1 MQQVHAKLATQHE
14 LSRLVSAI
22 LNRHITIQQL
32 YYEEVPEGFI
42 YTPRYFWLMDGKSK
56 KLKAVVPDVMTDT
69 LLVQIAQEIVTEIV
83 TIITDEEVRKYFG
96 RYPNG

>member
-1 MQQVHAKLATQHE
+1 MNQVHAKFANYHE
-14 LSRLVSAI
+14 LTKLVSSI

-32 YYEEVPEGFI
+32 YYDEVPEGFI
-42 YTPRYFWLMDGKSK
+42 YTPRYFWLRDGKSK
-56 KLKAVVPDVMTDT
+56 KLKAAVPDVMTDT

-96 RYPNG
+96 R

>member
-1 MQQVHAKLATQHE
+1 MIQVHAKLVTQHE
-14 LSRLVSAI
+14 LSKLVSSV
-22 LNRHITIQQL
+22 LNRYTTIQQL
-32 YYEEVPEGFI
+32 VYEEVPEGFI
-42 YTPRYFWLMDGKSK
+42 YTPRYFCVRDGKSK

-83 TIITDEEVRKYFG
+83 TIITDEEIRKYFG